1 MHALRLKGFAKAEMV
16 AEVACLPHDAAAAHL
31 DELRQRDLAAYR
43 EARGLWQLTP
53 AGREAHAAA
62 LAADVAGI
70 DLESILAPAYRDFLP
85 LNERFKALCSD
96 WQVRDGSPND
106 HADEAY
112 DRAVVSQLV
121 EVDAQVQPIVS
132 AIGAVLDRLAA
143 YGPRLSDTCQR
154 VVDGDTRMLTG
165 VMCGSYHDVWMELHE
180 DLILTQGIDR
190 AAEGSF

>member
-1 MHALRLKGFAKAEMV
+1 MHALRVKGFATADLV
-16 AEVACLPHDAAAAHL
+16 AEVACLTHDEATAHL
-31 DELRQRDLAAYR
+31 EGLHERDLAMYR

-62 LAADVAGI
+62 LAADIAGV
-70 DLESILAPAYRDFLP
+70 DLESELVPAYRDFLP
-85 LNERFKALCSD
+85 LNDEFKALCSD

-106 HADEAY
+106 HADAAY
-112 DRAVVSQLV
+112 DGAVVSRLID
-121 EVDAQVQPIVS
+121 VDARVQPIVS
-132 AIGAVLDRLAA
+132 AMGSVLDRLAA
-143 YGPRLSDTCQR
+143 YGPRLSLSCQR
-154 VVDGDTRMLTG
+154 VVDGDARMLTG

>member
-16 AEVACLPHDAAAAHL
+16 AELACVPHDEATAHL
-31 DELRQRDLAAYR
+31 DGLRQRELAAYR

-62 LAADVAGI
+62 LAADIAGI
-70 DLESILAPAYRDFLP
+70 DLESTLAPAYRDFLP
-85 LNERFKALCSD
+85 LNERLKSLCSD

-106 HADEAY
+106 HADAAY
-112 DRAVVSQLV
+112 DSAVVSQLV
-121 EVDAQVQPIVS
+121 DVDAQVQPIVS
-132 AIGAVLDRLAA
+132 EIGAVLDRLAA
-143 YGPRLSDTCQR
+143 YGPRLRRTCQR